1 MKLRPTLIRD
11 SIDALMGDIA
21 QLRGEVA
28 RLQHA
33 REALRA
39 EREALRAEREVLQA
53 EKEALQ
59 RENEA
64 QRAEKEALLARI
76 AALEALVAELQRRLG
91 LDSSNSSKPPS
102 SDGLKKKPRVPGSL
116 RGSSGKPSGGQVGHK
131 GDTLKQVES
140 PDRIERHTAN
150 VCGRCCAS
158 LTAAMQT
165 RMEKRQVFDLP
176 ERLIEVTEHQA
187 SIYCCAACGFE
198 TKAEFPA
205 GVAAAAQYGERIRAA
220 AIYLN
225 VQQLIPEDRVAQT
238 MNDLFGAPLLCPA
251 SLTSWVEDKAAEVA
265 EVAAHIGVL
274 AAQAPVRHLDETGF
288 RVAGKGQWLHTVS
301 TETLTFYRVSE
312 KRGAIAEGLEGG
324 VVVHDHFK
332 PYYGLT
338 GVAHAFCNAHH
349 LRELKALIEIDKE
362 PWAKDMSDL
371 LVEANAAVRA
381 AREAGE
387 TALPPAATEGFV
399 NRYWEAIRAG
409 LAYHRSLPPLERRAR
424 GRTKRRPG
432 HNLLERLKTYK
443 DDVLRFLYDFTV
455 PFTNNLA
462 EQALRMMKVKM
473 KISGAFRTF
482 KGAADFAALRSVV
495 ATARKQGWNIL
506 KTLTAQPLALIQA
519 LSP

>member
-1 MKLRPTLIRD
+1 MILPAEIREVVEALLRENGI
-11 SIDALMGDIA
+11 
-21 QLRGEVA
+21 LRSDNA
-28 RLQHA
+28 
-33 REALRA
+33 ALRA
-39 EREALRAEREVLQA
+39 E
-53 EKEALQ
+53 
-59 RENEA
+59 
-64 QRAEKEALLARI
+64 
-76 AALEALVAELQRRLG
+76 VAELRRRLD

-116 RGSSGKPSGGQVGHK
+116 RGRSGKPSGGQAGHK
-131 GDTLKQVES
+131 GDTLKQVEA
-140 PDRIERHTAN
+140 PDRIERHVAN
-150 VCGRCCAS
+150 VCRRCCAG
-158 LTAAMQT
+158 LTASMQT
-165 RMEKRQVFDLP
+165 GMEKRQVFDLP

-187 SIYCCAACGFE
+187 SVYCCAACGFE
-198 TKAEFPA
+198 TKAKFPA
-205 GVAAAAQYGERIRAA
+205 GVAAPAQYGERIRAA

-225 VQQLIPEDRVAQT
+225 VQQLIPEDRVAQA
-238 MNDLFGAPLLCPA
+238 MNDLFGAPYLCSA
-251 SLTSWVEDKAAEVA
+251 SLTAWVDDKAAA
-265 EVAAHIGVL
+265 LAGVAAHIGAL

-301 TETLTFYRVSE
+301 TESLTFYRVME
-312 KRGAIAEGLEGG
+312 QRGAVPKGLTGG

-349 LRELKALIEIDKE
+349 LRELKALIEIDAE
-362 PWAKDMSDL
+362 PWAKDMSEL
-371 LVEANAAVRA
+371 LVAANDAVRK

-387 TALPPAATEGFV
+387 TALPPAAIEGFV
-399 NRYWEAIRAG
+399 ARYWEAVRAG
-409 LAYHRSLPPLERRAR
+409 LAFHRSLPRLEKRAR

-506 KTLTAQPLALIQA
+506 LAMTAHPRALILSLTA
-519 LSP
+519 